1 MRDLA
6 ERRIRD
12 RNSGMKYAYF
22 DAFSGVSGDMML
34 GALLDLGADLKLF
47 QEKMAALK
55 LPVKI
60 DVQETKRASLR
71 ATKVD
76 VKVLEHVPIP
86 RKWKD
91 IKILIQG
98 SPFSDPVKKLSS
110 EIFKKLFTAEARVHG
125 HKFSETH
132 LHEAGANDAIVDIIG
147 TCMLVENL
155 NIRKIYSSPLNLGK
169 GWIKA
174 AHGILPVPPP
184 AAAEILKGIPVYSEQ
199 VDAELVTPT
208 GAAII
213 TTLAEGFTSFP
224 ELSYE
229 KIGCGAGEK
238 NFDNFPNILRVF
250 YGNLEG
256 FTPEKNVY
264 QIEANIDDTN
274 PQVLA
279 NFIDTALNQG
289 ALDVY
294 LTPIVMK
301 KNRMATKLSVLVE
314 TSKLDLLVAAV
325 FKETSSIGV
334 RYFPVERRVLERE
347 IMKIKVLG
355 EEIRVKIAR
364 FEGEDVNVQPEFA
377 DCQRLAEKTGRP
389 IKKIIELVLKNI
401 PERTKNHTQG

>member
-1 MRDLA
+1 
-6 ERRIRD
+6 
-12 RNSGMKYAYF
+12 MKYAYF

-34 GALLDLGADLKLF
+34 GALLDLGADSKLF
-47 QEKMAALK
+47 KEKMAALR

-60 DVQETKRASLR
+60 NIQETKRASLR

-76 VKVLEHVPIP
+76 IKVQEQTPVR
-86 RKWKD
+86 RKWEDVKS
-91 IKILIQG
+91 LIQE
-98 SPFSDPVKKLSS
+98 SPFSEPVKKQSLA
-110 EIFKKLFTAEARVHG
+110 IFKKLFKAEAQVHG
-125 HKFSETH
+125 HKFSKTY
-132 LHEAGANDAIVDIIG
+132 LHEAGANDAIVDIVG
-147 TCMLVENL
+147 SCLLVENL

-169 GWIKA
+169 GWVKA

-199 VDAELVTPT
+199 VEAELVTPT

-213 TTLAEGFTSFP
+213 TTLADGFTSFP
-224 ELSYE
+224 EFSYE

-238 NFDNFPNILRVF
+238 DFDGFPNILRVF
-250 YGNLEG
+250 YGSLGG
-256 FTPEKNVY
+256 FDPKKKVY

-301 KNRMATKLSVLVE
+301 KNRMASKLTVLAE
-314 TSKLDLLVAAV
+314 ISKLDLLVAAV

-334 RYFPVERRVLERE
+334 RYYPMERRVLERE
-347 IMKIKVLG
+347 IIKIKVLG
-355 EEIRVKIAR
+355 EEVRVKIAR
-364 FEGEDVNVQPEFA
+364 FEAEDVNIQPEFA
-377 DCQRLAEKTGRP
+377 DCQKLAEKTGRP

-401 PERTKNHTQG
+401 PERTKNHTEGQG